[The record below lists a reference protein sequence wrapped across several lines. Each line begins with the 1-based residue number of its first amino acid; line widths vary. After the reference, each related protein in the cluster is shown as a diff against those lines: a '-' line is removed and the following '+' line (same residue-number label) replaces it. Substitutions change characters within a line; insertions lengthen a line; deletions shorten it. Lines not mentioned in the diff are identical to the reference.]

1 MKRKKFKLQ
10 YKRKKKLRKNP
21 LFHLQ
26 ILVMMIHHLRRN
38 HKKKKFLQKD
48 QELLQM
54 LVVKAMQAVLKL
66 KKQLKKKL
74 FQQNLKR

>member
-1 MKRKKFKLQ
+1 
-10 YKRKKKLRKNP
+10 
-21 LFHLQ
+21 
-26 ILVMMIHHLRRN
+26 MIHHLRRN